1 MYVGVGWVGACLRV
15 RELYAIYMLCV
26 LGGQVSRSDPQFPHL
41 SNGDNG
47 RGWLK
52 EEIELI
58 CPKGPGTCVLV
69 VSGAECSFPS
79 LTSHTT
85 PLLHF
90 GPVVATLTESAPAPS
105 SSWHGPGPAA
115 LQAPSHTWRPSFQSP
130 VASAPA
136 LPAAGPS
143 LPDTWAQKEERKKG
157 SAFD

>member
-1 MYVGVGWVGACLRV
+1 MWAWVGWGHAL
-15 RELYAIYMLCV
+15 ELEGFVQFICCV
-26 LGGQVSRSDPQFPHL
+26 SLVAKSASLTLSFLVCQMGIMAGGWQ
-41 SNGDNG
+41 
-47 RGWLK
+47 K
-52 EEIELI
+52 EETELI
-58 CPKGPGTCVLV
+58 CLKGPETCVLV

-79 LTSHTT
+79 LTSHTI
-85 PLLHF
+85 P
-90 GPVVATLTESAPAPS
+90 PSAPIVPTLTESAPAPS

>member
-15 RELYAIYMLCV
+15 RRLCAIYMLCV
-26 LGGQVSRSDPQFPHL
+26 LGGQVSLSDPQFPRL

-47 RGWLK
+47 RGWQK
-52 EEIELI
+52 EETELI
-58 CPKGPGTCVLV
+58 CLKGPETCVLV

-79 LTSHTT
+79 LTSHTI
-85 PLLHF
+85 P
-90 GPVVATLTESAPAPS
+90 PSAPIVPTLTESAPAPS

-143 LPDTWAQKEERKKG
+143 LPDTWGQKEERKKG
-157 SAFD
+157 STFD